1 MQIILASAKIM
12 NDKFLDKPSGRAE
25 RRSVPDISLS
35 TPRFQN
41 EAQAFA
47 KDMAQYSTETI
58 AEILGCSQQIAAQ
71 NRLRFMQFLEE
82 PSGRGKRF
90 EEKPKLPAVLAYHG
104 QAYKHL
110 KAAIK
115 REQSDACINS
125 AEREQA
131 RLKAKADTLNVD
143 DLNYSQGKLWITSF
157 LYGLLRPLDGIL
169 PYRMEGHIELPSG
182 AGQNMFGFWKSR
194 LTDILIDAVK
204 ADDGIL
210 IHLATEEYQHLFD
223 WQRVRKE
230 VRIIQ
235 PLFYVRK
242 GSDLK
247 IQAVWAKTC
256 RGAMTRFIIK
266 NRIDKP
272 EDLCAFSYEG
282 FVYKPTLG
290 ELGPMGRLPEQET
303 DFPHFMAHQ
312 YNPVFSF
319 SQKH

>member
-12 NDKFLDKPSGRAE
+12 HDNLK
-25 RRSVPDISLS
+25 SVPDVSLS
-35 TPRFQN
+35 TPRFRN
-41 EAQAFA
+41 DAESFA
-47 KDMAQYSTETI
+47 RDMSQYSAETI
-58 AEILGCSQQIAAQ
+58 AEMLGCSQQIAAQ
-71 NRLRFMQFLEE
+71 NRLRFMQF
-82 PSGRGKRF
+82 F
-90 EEKPKLPAVLAYHG
+90 DEKPKLPAILAYHG

-115 REQSDACINS
+115 REQSDACIDS

-131 RLKAKADTLNVD
+131 RLKAKAETLTAD

-169 PYRMEGHIELPSG
+169 PYRMEGNVELPSG
-182 AGQNMFGFWKSR
+182 VGENMFGFWKSR

-230 VRIIQ
+230 IRIIQ

-242 GSDLK
+242 GNDLK
-247 IQAVWAKTC
+247 MQAVWAKTC
-256 RGAMTRFIIK
+256 RGAMTRFIIQ
-266 NRIDKP
+266 NRITNP
-272 EDLCAFSYEG
+272 TDLNAFSYEG
-282 FVYKPTLG
+282 FIYDPTLG
-290 ELGPMGRLPEQET
+290 EP
-303 DFPHFMAHQ
+303 DYPHFI
-312 YNPVFSF
+312 
-319 SQKH
+319 KK